1 MTSDYNLPNT
11 ENPVIDNKIENIGQ
25 NGRGHTTELIVSIAI
40 ILRIQSVDKAT
51 CD

>member
-11 ENPVIDNKIENIGQ
+11 ENPVIDIENIGQ